1 MEYYRKRSKVILTM
15 IHTREQ
21 LINEI
26 YKILY
31 NNFPTQGQFDKCAN
45 EIADLIASLDD
56 PNEDWKNVP

>member
-1 MEYYRKRSKVILTM
+1 M

-26 YKILY
+26 EKILGY
-31 NNFPTQGQFDKCAN
+31 YMHCNETDISACSD

-56 PNEDWKNVP
+56 PNEEWKNVP